1 MIIIIMIEAKFKE
14 HILKKDIV
22 NQLTKI
28 FNK

>member
-1 MIIIIMIEAKFKE
+1 MIEAKFKE